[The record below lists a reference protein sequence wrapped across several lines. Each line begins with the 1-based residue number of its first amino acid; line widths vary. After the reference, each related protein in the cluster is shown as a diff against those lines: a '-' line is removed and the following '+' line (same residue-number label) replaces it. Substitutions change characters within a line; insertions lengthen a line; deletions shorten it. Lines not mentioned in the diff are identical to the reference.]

1 WFEFTN
7 NDSKQRCKLSAVI
20 NDADSY
26 IFVNRMGLKSCEKTK
41 TDLANDLKRKH
52 TIVLE
57 QGLLIDRAMNAL
69 TSSLSQKASTL

>member
-1 WFEFTN
+1 M
-7 NDSKQRCKLSAVI
+7 
-20 NDADSY
+20 
-26 IFVNRMGLKSCEKTK
+26 FVNRMGLKSCEKTK